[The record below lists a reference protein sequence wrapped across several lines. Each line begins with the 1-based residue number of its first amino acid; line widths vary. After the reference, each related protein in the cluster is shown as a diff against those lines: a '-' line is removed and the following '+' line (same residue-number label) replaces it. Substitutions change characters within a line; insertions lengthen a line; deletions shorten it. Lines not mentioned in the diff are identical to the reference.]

1 MAQKVRVAAFN
12 EIPEEG
18 MKAFKVGE
26 KKVAI
31 YKIAGKIYATSNEC
45 SHEQCQMDEHHEI
58 HFDIVECTCHGSQF
72 DIKTG
77 QVITPPATEKI
88 ATYRTEVNGND
99 VSVYI

>member
-1 MAQKVRVAAFN
+1 MAKIKVADFS

-26 KKVAI
+26 KKIAI

-45 SHEQCQMDEHHEI
+45 THEQCDIEEHHAI
-58 HFDIVECTCHGSQF
+58 HFDVVECTCHGSQF

-77 QVITPPATEKI
+77 GVMMPPATERL
-88 ATYRTEVNGND
+88 ATYRTEINGND
-99 VSVYI
+99 ILIEI